1 MYMVGIS
8 DTWGFMGRLFDTPAT
23 DNGIDSGRISRSI
36 SGVAFWSA
44 VCLPFVQLSLL
55 VGGLDTRRGLA
66 AFAVLFGANV
76 LALVVG
82 HRYRRDSRE

>member
-1 MYMVGIS
+1 MIRS
-8 DTWGFMGRLFDTPAT
+8 LELLAADTS
-23 DNGIDSGRISRSI
+23 IDSDRISQSV

-66 AFAVLFGANV
+66 AFLVLFCANV
-76 LALVVG
+76 LALVIG
-82 HRYRRDSRE
+82 HQYRRE